1 MLSSELLLELLLRQR
16 MCVKECAILF
26 RMGRTSRVSP
36 WVVHTTDGKMTGAP
50 WVCRASSA
58 LFNVAD
64 LSASKEVV
72 T

>member
-16 MCVKECAILF
+16 MCASLF

-36 WVVHTTDGKMTGAP
+36 WVVHTIGGNMTGAP
-50 WVCRASSA
+50 WGCRASSA
-58 LFNVAD
+58 LFNIGD
-64 LSASKEVV
+64 LAARKEVV